1 MKFSLVSDWLTDFLH
16 HQFKQFSTRSGYAVG
31 VSGLTLFCLSILS
44 WKLLGAIALGLAVA
58 WGVYES
64 QQQPHVQWIARGRKA
79 IDRQWQTSL
88 GKAIIS
94 GSGASL
100 VLLSGFGLAS
110 ATGRGWIA
118 ATLMLQTAIAIGVWT
133 LWKQSCRETRSQ
145 TIPMHAPNLDR
156 YIHDLAHPS
165 LMRRMI
171 AVRRLHHVLLTK
183 SIPVSEQHELRDY
196 FQILLTQETD
206 AVIRLAVQDVLE
218 LCYRKSRSPRAL
230 QGSTLEDFTTV
241 QVRKVSTENRMPS
254 LSAIKR

>member
-31 VSGLTLFCLSILS
+31 VSGVALFCLSLLS

-64 QQQPHVQWIARGRKA
+64 QRPHGQWILRGRKA
-79 IDRQWQTSL
+79 IEKLWRTPL
-88 GKAIIS
+88 GKATIS
-94 GSGASL
+94 GSGSTL

-118 ATLMLQTAIAIGVWT
+118 ATLMLQSAIAVGVLT
-133 LWKQSCRETRSQ
+133 LWRQSCREPQAQ
-145 TIPMHAPNLDR
+145 TTPIHAPNLDR

-171 AVRRLHHVLLTK
+171 AVRRLHHALLTT
-183 SIPVSEQHELRDY
+183 SLSVAEQNELRDY

-206 AVIRLAVQDVLE
+206 AVIRLALQDVLAIFD
-218 LCYRKSRSPRAL
+218 RKTRASRAI
-230 QGSTLEDFTTV
+230 QGSSLENLTTV
-241 QVRKVSTENRMPS
+241 QVRNVSAETRTPS
-254 LSAIKR
+254 LSTVKL